1 MEGCALIDRRLLNR
15 RLANLE
21 IGSPEWFRAQRQLID
36 AKPLVR
42 RCYQL
47 WYSLLLQDADSV
59 PDSPAG
65 RTIVE
70 LGSGGSF
77 LAEMRPGIVRSDVT
91 VGDVDAVFDG
101 RSLPFRANS
110 VRALL
115 LTHVFHHIPDVA
127 AFLQEAQRV
136 LIPGGV
142 ISMVDCTHT
151 PFARFFFQ
159 TFHPEPYDDKTSKW
173 DFPPGHSM
181 LDSNQA
187 LTWLVFFRDKQR
199 MQSVTP
205 DLVFE
210 KWRYLPWLSYLLSG
224 GVNLPSFVPRPLAP
238 LFRTAD
244 VLLRPLDPLFAVH
257 WHLTVRKRA

>member
-1 MEGCALIDRRLLNR
+1 LIDRRLLDR
-15 RLANLE
+15 RLTNLE
-21 IGSPEWFRAQRQLID
+21 IGSPEWFRAQRRLIE
-36 AKPLVR
+36 AKPLIR

-47 WYSLLLQDADSV
+47 WYSLLLRDADSTPQDTV
-59 PDSPAG
+59 GS
-65 RTIVE
+65 IVE

-77 LAEMRPGIVRSDVT
+77 LSEVRPGIVRSDAT
-91 VGDVDAVFDG
+91 AGDVDVVFDG
-101 RSLPFRANS
+101 RALPFRAGS

-127 AFLQEAQRV
+127 SFLREAQRV

-142 ISMVDCTHT
+142 VSMVDCTHT
-151 PFARFFFQ
+151 PFARFFFNR
-159 TFHPEPYDDKTSKW
+159 FHPEPYNDKTANW

-187 LTWLVFFRDKQR
+187 LTWLVFFRDQHR
-199 MQSVTP
+199 LESVAP

-210 KWRYLPWLSYLLSG
+210 QWHYLPWFSYLLSG
-224 GVNLPSFVPRPLAP
+224 GVNLPSFVPGPLTP
-238 LFRTAD
+238 LFRAAD
-244 VLLRPLDPLFAVH
+244 TLLRPLDPVFAVH

>member
-1 MEGCALIDRRLLNR
+1 MIDRRLLDR

-21 IGSPEWFRAQRQLID
+21 IGSPEWFHAQRRLIE

-42 RCYQL
+42 DCYRL

-59 PDSPAG
+59 PSSG
-65 RTIVE
+65 GSIVE

-77 LAEMRPGIVRSDVT
+77 LAEIRPGIVRSDVT
-91 VGDVDAVFDG
+91 TGNVDAVFDG
-101 RSLPFRANS
+101 RRLPFRDHS

-142 ISMVDCTHT
+142 VSMVDCTHT
-151 PFARFFFQ
+151 PFARFFFGR
-159 TFHPEPYDDKTSKW
+159 FHPEPYDDKTPKW

-187 LTWLVFFRDKQR
+187 LTWLVFFRDR
-199 MQSVTP
+199 ERFQSTAP
-205 DLVFE
+205 ELVFE
-210 KWRYLPWLSYLLSG
+210 KWQYLPWLSYLLSG
-224 GVNLPSFVPRPLAP
+224 GVNLPSFVPKPIAP
-238 LFRTAD
+238 LFRLAD
-244 VLLRPLDPLFAVH
+244 TLLKPIDPFFAVH
-257 WHLTVRKRA
+257 WHLTVRKRKLDS